1 MPGPADPPGTSRSTS
16 ATIQPN
22 ILRCLVVVADERGVD
37 LRPLLKQ
44 LGLDETVMRS
54 AALRV
59 SYRQGSAVIRRA
71 LELTRDEHLGLK
83 AGAAQHLTAW
93 GLLGFALMA
102 DHTLRHAIE
111 TGVKCQNPSEAM
123 VVWSAGAGEED
134 DAVELRADLP
144 DPAMDPAVASFL
156 SEEAFASVVTLSR
169 LAVDPAFAPRAV
181 EFSCHPPRRLYL
193 YEALFR
199 CPVRFGAPAN
209 RMVIDGAWARTP
221 MPGRNPV
228 SYASTLEMLDAQMSS
243 RRDQQ
248 DLLEVLE
255 ISVAQSLPVVPSFG
269 EQARRHATSERTLR
283 RRLADCGTTYEA
295 LVEGV
300 RRERVPRV
308 VKVPGDQLGLG
319 VEELVRTGVGLDEA
333 DAEQALVLARERRQV
348 QVRVL
353 LVAEVPLRDRH
364 FVDVSGGQ
372 QDEIEVVARAVGEV
386 HGPAL
391 GAGDPGLWR

>member
-1 MPGPADPPGTSRSTS
+1 VVTQQKVSAMSLPPGPADPPGTSRSTS

-37 LRPLLKQ
+37 LRPLLEQ
-44 LGLDETVMRS
+44 MGLDETVMRS

-83 AGAAQHLTAW
+83 VGAAQHLTAW

-102 DHTLRHAIE
+102 DDTLRHAIE
-111 TGVKCQNPSEAM
+111 TGVKYQNLSGAM

-134 DAVELRADLP
+134 DAFELRADLP

-181 EFSCHPPRRLYL
+181 AFSCPPPRRLDL
-193 YEALFR
+193 CEALFR

-221 MPGRNPV
+221 MPGRDPV

-300 RRERVPRV
+300 RRERVE
-308 VKVPGDQLGLG
+308 QLLLRPDMTLRDIARRAGFSDERALRRA
-319 VEELVRTGVGLDEA
+319 VRRWHGTSP
-333 DAEQALVLARERRQV
+333 VLLRERMRS
-348 QVRVL
+348 
-353 LVAEVPLRDRH
+353 DR
-364 FVDVSGGQ
+364 
-372 QDEIEVVARAVGEV
+372 
-386 HGPAL
+386 L
-391 GAGDPGLWR
+391 